1 MIFEKLRALIVEH
14 TDCDEA
20 SVKMETTFLDL
31 GIDSL
36 DTVEMIMDL
45 EDQLGVELEF
55 DEKVTTVGDLVA
67 FIEKRLK
74 EKTDA

>member
-1 MIFEKLRALIVEH
+1 MIFEKLRALIADH
-14 TDCDEA
+14 TDCDEDA
-20 SVKMETTFLDL
+20 VKMETTFLDL

-45 EDQLGVELEF
+45 EDELGVELEF
-55 DEKVTTVGDLVA
+55 DEKVTTVGELVA

-74 EKTDA
+74 EKADA